1 MKIKKIFSIPGSVL
15 GLSLAIVGSLSYAT
29 TAHAAD
35 DKKKR
40 TSIDFED
47 QLINGD
53 VRKPELFYLL
63 QKKQINFG
71 RLIKLRE
78 NFLPELERTSEDV
91 QRGSADE

>member
-1 MKIKKIFSIPGSVL
+1 MKNVKFLIFLLILALGIFSQMPS
-15 GLSLAIVGSLSYAT
+15 AT
-29 TAHAAD
+29 TAD
-35 DKKKR
+35 EKKKR

-47 QLINGD
+47 QLISGD

-78 NFLPELERTSEDV
+78 NFLPELEKTSEDI
-91 QRGSADE
+91 QRGSAQE